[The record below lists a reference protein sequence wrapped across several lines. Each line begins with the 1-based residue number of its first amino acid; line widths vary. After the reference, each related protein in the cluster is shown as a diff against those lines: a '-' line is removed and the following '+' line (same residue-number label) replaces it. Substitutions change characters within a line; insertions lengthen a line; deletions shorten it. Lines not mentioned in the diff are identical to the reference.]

1 MLWRGLARLGFMAVY
16 LDHAATSPMRAEVA
30 AVVAEHLGVVG
41 NPSSIH
47 TFGQSARRL
56 VEEAREEIAAA
67 VGCNRNEVVF
77 TSGGTESDNLAV
89 KGLFWHQIAADDR
102 KRVIVAAET
111 EHHAILD
118 ACQWLE
124 RHDQAELVFVPV
136 DSRGVLDLD
145 WLAEFLTERG
155 DEVALISLMWA
166 NNETGVVS
174 NIAQICAL
182 ATQFEIPVHSDAVA
196 AFGHIPIDFAA
207 SGLAAMSITAHKIG
221 GPVGIGA
228 LIVSRTTKLTALLHG
243 GGHERG
249 LRSGSLN
256 APLAKGFA
264 AAARLAVAE
273 VDAESARLSTL
284 RDCLIDAVARIAPD
298 AVLTR
303 GDAPALP
310 NNAHFTFAGCT
321 GDSLLFL
328 LDLAGVSVSTGS
340 ACTAGV
346 PRASHVVMATGRA
359 EHEAIG
365 SMRVTMGWNTTDE
378 DIEALIAAL
387 PAAYEGAKKAG
398 LNAR

>member
-1 MLWRGLARLGFMAVY
+1 MPVY
-16 LDHAATSPMRAEVA
+16 LDHAATSPIRPEVA
-30 AVVAEHLGVVG
+30 NEFARHLGVVG

-47 TFGQSARRL
+47 AFGQGARRL
-56 VEEAREEIAAA
+56 VEEAREQLAVA
-67 VGCNRNEVVF
+67 VGCNRNEVIF

-89 KGLFWHQIAADDR
+89 KGLFWQRVAEAPNR
-102 KRVIVAAET
+102 KVIITAET

-124 RHDQAELVFVPV
+124 RHDEAELAFVPV
-136 DSRGVLDLD
+136 DARGALDLA
-145 WLAEFLTERG
+145 WLSEFLAARAS
-155 DEVALISLMWA
+155 EVALISLMWA
-166 NNETGVVS
+166 NNETGVVTDLPA
-174 NIAQICAL
+174 IAAM
-182 ATQFEIPVHSDAVA
+182 AREYGIPVHSDAVA
-196 AFGHIPIDFAA
+196 AFGHIPIDFAS

-228 LIVSRTTKLTALLHG
+228 LIVSRATKMTALLHG

-249 LRSGSLN
+249 MRSGSLN
-256 APLAKGFA
+256 APASKAFALAA
-264 AAARLAVAE
+264 ELAVAE
-273 VDAESARLSTL
+273 VAERTAEFEAMRDRL
-284 RDCLIDAVARIAPD
+284 IAGVLAIASD

-328 LDLAGVSVSTGS
+328 LDMAGVSISTGS

-346 PRASHVVMATGRA
+346 PRASHVVMATGRT
-359 EHEAIG
+359 ENEAIG
-365 SMRVTMGWNTTDE
+365 SMRVTLGWNTTE
-378 DIEALIAAL
+378 ADIDALLAAL
-387 PAAYEGAKKAG
+387 PDAYAGAKKAG

>member
-1 MLWRGLARLGFMAVY
+1 MAVY
-16 LDHAATSPMRAEVA
+16 LDHAATSPMRPQVAEV
-30 AVVAEHLGVVG
+30 VMQHLGVVG

-47 TFGQSARRL
+47 AFGQSARRL

-89 KGLFWHQIAADDR
+89 KGLFWHQVAANSAR
-102 KRVIVAAET
+102 RVIVTAET

-145 WLAEFLTERG
+145 WLAQFLGERG
-155 DEVALISLMWA
+155 QEVALISLMWA

-174 NIAQICAL
+174 DIASICAL
-182 ATQFEIPVHSDAVA
+182 AAQFEIPVHSDAVA

-207 SGLAAMSITAHKIG
+207 SGLAAMSVTAHKIG

-228 LIVSRTTKLTALLHG
+228 LIVSRSTKLTALLHG

-264 AAARLAVAE
+264 AAATLAVAE
-273 VDAESARLSTL
+273 LESEADRLAGL
-284 RDCLIDAVARIAPD
+284 RDRLVAAVASIAPD

-310 NNAHFTFAGCT
+310 NNAHFTFSGCT

-328 LDLAGVSVSTGS
+328 LDMAGVSVSTGS

-359 EHEAIG
+359 ENEAIG
-365 SMRVTMGWNTTDE
+365 SLRVTMGHSTTAE
-378 DIEALIAAL
+378 DIDALIAAL
-387 PAAYEGAKKAG
+387 PIAYEGAKKAG
-398 LNAR
+398 LSAR

>member
-1 MLWRGLARLGFMAVY
+1 MPVY
-16 LDHAATSPMRAEVA
+16 LDHAATSPIRPEVA
-30 AVVAEHLGVVG
+30 EEFARHLGVVG

-47 TFGQSARRL
+47 AFGQGARRL
-56 VEEAREEIAAA
+56 VEEAREQLAVA

-89 KGLFWHQIAADDR
+89 KGLYWQRVGADDR
-102 KRVIVAAET
+102 RRVIVTAET

-124 RHDQAELVFVPV
+124 RHDEAELAFVPV
-136 DSRGVLDLD
+136 DARGALDLA
-145 WLAEFLTERG
+145 WLAEFLVARG
-155 DEVALISLMWA
+155 SEIALISLMWA

-174 NIAQICAL
+174 DIPTVVAL
-182 ATQFEIPVHSDAVA
+182 AAEHGIPVHSDAVA

-228 LIVSRTTKLTALLHG
+228 LIVSRATKMTALLHG

-249 LRSGSLN
+249 MRSGSLN
-256 APLAKGFA
+256 APASKAFALAA
-264 AAARLAVAE
+264 ELAVAE
-273 VDAESARLSTL
+273 VEARTAEFEAMRDRLIAGVLSL
-284 RDCLIDAVARIAPD
+284 APD

-303 GDAPALP
+303 ADAPGLP

-328 LDLAGVSVSTGS
+328 LDMAGVSISTGS

-346 PRASHVVMATGRA
+346 PRASHVVMATGRT
-359 EHEAIG
+359 ENEAIG
-365 SMRVTMGWNTTDE
+365 SMRVTLGWNTTD
-378 DIEALIAAL
+378 DDVDALLAAL
-387 PAAYEGAKKAG
+387 PEAYAGAKKAG